1 MIIGQDNA
9 NSSNEDVNVVT
20 EKSEEE
26 VKRENVDIQNVKIS
40 GNNVLK
46 LVDIVNSFKLEN
58 KLASVLTQISKN
70 ENGIVTFDDEIIELG
85 SKKWNLKVCGQFI
98 GCSMGFNKARYH
110 IRRMWSRLGLRD
122 VITKNDVFYFK
133 FQDEE
138 GIKEIPVWV
147 KLLNVLMEAWSVKG
161 INALASSIG
170 KPVIMDEVTIKICVT
185 RIGRIGFARLL
196 MEIDAEKGIK
206 DKAEI
211 MYKSKNV
218 VEGTKK
224 VVDVEYSWIPC
235 ICSKCKVF
243 GRADNYCKFQRKNVV
258 VLGFRDYVD
267 RQIFLKVIGWRLGL
281 TGCVEESAQHSH
293 LGSTSMGNSNG
304 KGMLGSN
311 RFTLLD
317 SLVNEE
323 ELTLNTDQRKII
335 DEILSNKTQEM
346 EKNEDVSDENF
357 GTENTVLRNKVEGI
371 GMKRKKLSK
380 DLETQKIVTCGTPW
394 VILSDFNV
402 TLKVSE
408 YSNRS
413 AYPSREMI
421 DFQECV
427 NNIKVDDL
435 HSEGFHY
442 RWTKSLKNPK
452 CRTLKKLDKLMVNE
466 IPNGVIKGKGSF
478 RFLNFNTEKDD
489 FLPIVWS
496 VSDRRF
502 EGHAM
507 YRVIQKMKVLKSK
520 LKQLS
525 WKNGNV
531 FLRAEK
537 LREKVMESQKE
548 VDMFPHNE
556 NIKEKSCRILKEYYE
571 AMQDENSLLCQTA
584 KIKWLREGD
593 RNTAY
598 FHKTIKEM
606 VHRGRIITIRNE
618 KG

>member
-1 MIIGQDNA
+1 MCLDKAQP
-9 NSSNEDVNVVT
+9 
-20 EKSEEE
+20 K
-26 VKRENVDIQNVKIS
+26 KI
-40 GNNVLK
+40 
-46 LVDIVNSFKLEN
+46 
-58 KLASVLTQISKN
+58 
-70 ENGIVTFDDEIIELG
+70 
-85 SKKWNLKVCGQFI
+85 
-98 GCSMGFNKARYH
+98 H
-110 IRRMWSRLGLRD
+110 
-122 VITKNDVFYFK
+122 
-133 FQDEE
+133 
-138 GIKEIPVWV
+138 VWV
-147 KLLNVLMEAWSVKG
+147 KLLNVLIEAWSVKG
-161 INALASSIG
+161 ISALASSIG

-185 RIGRIGFARLL
+185 RICRIGFARLL

-206 DKAEI
+206 DKAKI

-218 VEGTKK
+218 AEGTKK
-224 VVDVEYSWIPC
+224 VMDVEYSWIPC

-267 RQIFLKVIGWRLGL
+267 RRIFLKVIGWRLGL
-281 TGCVEESAQHSH
+281 TGYVEESAQHSH
-293 LGSTSMGNSNG
+293 LA
-304 KGMLGSN
+304 
-311 RFTLLD
+311 
-317 SLVNEE
+317 
-323 ELTLNTDQRKII
+323 
-335 DEILSNKTQEM
+335 QEM
-346 EKNEDVSDENF
+346 EKNEDVLDENF
-357 GTENTVLRNKVEGI
+357 GAENTVLRNKVEGI
-371 GMKRKKLSK
+371 GMKRRKLSK
-380 DLETQKIVTCGTPW
+380 DLETQKIVTYRTPW
-394 VILSDFNV
+394 VILGDFNV

-408 YSNRS
+408 YSNGS

-442 RWTKSLKNPK
+442 TWTKSLKNPK

-478 RFLNFNTEKDD
+478 RFLNFNTEKED
-489 FLPIVWS
+489 FLPIVLS
-496 VSDRRF
+496 VSDRIF
-502 EGHAM
+502 EGHTM

-531 FLRAEK
+531 FLRAKK

-548 VDMFPHNE
+548 VDMFPHDE

-571 AMQDENSLLCQTA
+571 AMQDENSLLYQKA

-618 KG
+618 KGVRIENKDVAAHNVKHFKEFLGKSSLKQNLASRSDIFLNKLSSEEAIRMVRPISDSEIKNAMCEIKD